1 MKHALLCISW
11 LLMFFSVANAQQR
24 TISGKVTGSDGTP
37 IPFATVQVKG
47 TTQGASADQNG
58 NFKLNVDGTNAILQV
73 RSVGFISA
81 EFPVGTSNT
90 LALTLQPD
98 KTNLQEVIVT
108 GLGIKREKKALGYS
122 AQDLKAD
129 ELTKANQGDALRAMS
144 GKIAGVQVTA
154 SSGTPGAATYIK
166 LRGTNSLT
174 GNNQPLFVVDGI
186 PIDNGQN
193 FSGDPSDGT
202 NALLFGATNTNR
214 GADINPDDIESMTVL
229 KGPAAAAIYG
239 IDAANGAI
247 IITTKKGKAGK
258 MAVDFSTSL
267 SVDVVNRYP
276 KLQNQYVRGDENTG
290 DPADLI
296 ANSDNHTRYSWGAN
310 KDTLFWTGV
319 PNDYDVHGDIVG
331 KSDPRAKIPFKAY
344 DNLKNFFRPGITLN
358 NSVSFSGG
366 TDQATYR
373 LGVSN
378 LHSSSIVPLQTYDR
392 TTISMAGTLKVS
404 EKLKMSANMNY
415 TNDGGNMP
423 QNGSNTS
430 GIMLP
435 LTRTPISFDNANGTK
450 KGDDPK
456 AFLNPDGT
464 QRNYRNAV
472 SYDNPFWTI
481 NRNPYT
487 SSVNRILGNVQAD
500 LDIYKGLSATYRI
513 GTDVYGENHHQYYD
527 LQSGAYPTGRV
538 FDDQFNFRSVNS
550 DLILSYTK
558 RFTDKFRL
566 DAKLGN
572 NYFSR
577 KITEM
582 YVQGDGLVAQ
592 NFDNMN
598 NASVVK
604 AQTSVVPYRRVS
616 GYFDVNLDYASM
628 LFLEIT
634 GRNDW
639 SSSLPSS
646 KNHFFYP
653 AANLSWVF
661 TELPSLKGNSVLSFG
676 KVRVSAAQVGK
687 DPGAFLTKSF
697 YLPSLVSD
705 GSTSGISFPYAGL
718 GSFQVN
724 TTLGNADLKPEKT
737 VSYEGGLQLQFFNN
751 RLGIDATYYYS
762 KGTDL
767 LVTAPIAATTGY
779 QQVTL
784 NAGSIRN
791 QGVEIQLTGSPIRT
805 SNFNWDVTVNFSK
818 NVNKV
823 LALAPNV
830 SQITLNGFTGAV
842 IAHIPGHP
850 AGVIYG
856 QGWLRDDK
864 GNMVISDQDSNP
876 GEPVVGPDQ
885 KQIGN
890 PNPKFLLGVGN
901 TFSYKGFSLYALI
914 DWKHKG
920 DVWNGTRGSLMA
932 IGTSAYTMDRHTS
945 KVFKGVMGHLDAN
958 NNLVHNEG
966 GAEKPG
972 AGGANTTPF
981 YIDENWYQGN
991 GGGFGAQIESFT
1003 DDGSYV
1009 KLREVTL
1016 AYDIHSKAFTD
1027 SRFIKGLNVSL
1038 FARNIILWTPYKGID
1053 PETSLTGATSAQ
1065 GIDYF
1070 NVPGTE
1076 SFGAALKFKF

>member
-1 MKHALLCISW
+1 
-11 LLMFFSVANAQQR
+11 MFFSAANAQQR

-47 TTQGASADQNG
+47 TTQGASADQDG
-58 NFKLNVDGTNAILQV
+58 NFKLNVDGTNAVLQV
-73 RSVGFISA
+73 RSVGFVTA

-108 GLGIKREKKALGYS
+108 GLGIKREKKALGYA
-122 AQDLKAD
+122 AQDLKSD
-129 ELTKANQGDALRAMS
+129 ELTRANQGDALRAMS
-144 GKIAGVQVTA
+144 GKIAGVQVT
-154 SSGTPGAATYIK
+154 SSGGTPGAATYIK
-166 LRGTNSLT
+166 LRGSNSLT
-174 GNNQPLFVVDGI
+174 GENQPLFVVDGI
-186 PIDNGQN
+186 PIDNAQN
-193 FSGDPSDGT
+193 FSGDPTDGT

-258 MAVDFSTSL
+258 MSVDFSTSL

-276 KLQNQYVRGDENTG
+276 KLQTQYIRGDENTG
-290 DPADLI
+290 DPADMI
-296 ANSDNHTRYSWGAN
+296 AGRDNPTRYSWGAN

-319 PNDYDVHGDIVG
+319 PNDYDMHGDIVG
-331 KSDPRAKIPFKAY
+331 KSSPDAKIPFKAY
-344 DNLKNFFRPGITLN
+344 SNEKNFFRPGITLN
-358 NSVSFSGG
+358 NSLSFSGG

-378 LHSSSIVPLQTYDR
+378 LHSSSIVPTQTYDR
-392 TTISMAGTLKVS
+392 TTVSFAGTLKVS
-404 EKLKMSANMNY
+404 EKMKVSGNMNY

-423 QNGSNTS
+423 QTGSNTS

-435 LTRTPISFDNANGTK
+435 LLRTPISFDNANGTK
-450 KGDDPK
+450 GGDDPK
-456 AFLNPDGT
+456 AYVNPDGT

-481 NRNPYT
+481 NRDPYT
-487 SSVNRILGNVQAD
+487 SSVNRILGNVQ
-500 LDIYKGLSATYRI
+500 LDYNIYKGLSATYRI
-513 GTDVYGENHHQYYD
+513 GTDVYSENHHQYYEK
-527 LQSGAYPTGRV
+527 QSGAYPDGRI

-550 DLILSYTK
+550 DFILSYTK
-558 RFTDKFRL
+558 RFNDKFRL

-577 KITEM
+577 KINEI
-582 YVQGDGLVAQ
+582 YVQGDNLVAE
-592 NFDNMN
+592 NFDNIY
-598 NASVVK
+598 NATVVK
-604 AQTSVVPYRRVS
+604 SANSVVPYRRVS

-639 SSSLPSS
+639 SSTLPADHNS
-646 KNHFFYP
+646 FFYP
-653 AANLSWVF
+653 AANASWVF
-661 TELPSLKGNSVLSFG
+661 TEMPGLKGNAVLSFG

-687 DPGAFLTKSF
+687 DPGAFKTKSF
-697 YLPSLVSD
+697 YLPTTLSD
-705 GSTSGISFPYAGL
+705 GATNGISFPYNGL
-718 GSFQVN
+718 GSFSVN
-724 TTLGNADLKPEKT
+724 TDLGNADLKPEKT
-737 VSYEGGLQLQFFNN
+737 VSYEGGVQLQFFNN

-767 LVTAPIAATTGY
+767 LVTAPIAATSGY
-779 QQVTL
+779 QTLAL

-805 SNFNWDVTVNFSK
+805 NNFNWDVTINFSK

-823 LALAPNV
+823 LALAPGVN
-830 SQITLNGFTGAV
+830 QITLNGFTGTV
-842 IAHIPGHP
+842 IAHLPGHP
-850 AGVIYG
+850 AGIIYG
-856 QGWLRDDK
+856 QGFLHDASGNLVVSDADADK
-864 GNMVISDQDSNP
+864 GQ
-876 GEPVVGPDQ
+876 PVVDPNQ
-885 KQIGN
+885 KEIGN

-901 TFSYKGFSLYALI
+901 TFTYKGFSLYALV

-920 DVWNGTRGSLMA
+920 DIWNGTRGSLMA
-932 IGTSAYTMDRHTS
+932 VGTSAYTLDRGTE
-945 KVFKGVMGHLDAN
+945 KVFKGVVGHLDAN
-958 NNLVHNEG
+958 NDLVHNEG

-972 AGGANTTPF
+972 AGGANTTPLLLNE
-981 YIDENWYQGN
+981 DWYQGN
-991 GGGFGAQIESFT
+991 GGGFGAQNETFV

-1016 AYDIHSKAFTD
+1016 AYDVKSKAFVD

-1070 NVPGTE
+1070 NMPGTA